1 MNRKDT
7 FLDFIIYALLNSDQ
21 LDESNVLFFKQDF
34 WSTNYKDNYIDFI
47 EPFKPFTKAVKF
59 EGAEDDAFT
68 LSPKERSMLLTAFK
82 VFYQKSDSVFTLNDD
97 DIQLLCNSY
106 MELKSN
112 NPNVFVSYYV
122 QLIDFLSA
130 EVSEIFEEE
139 KLKIL
144 NIKEKQASLSIQL
157 SKEYI
162 ESKRNEYK
170 ERLFT
175 SLEESV
181 LQFQGF
187 FDNKGVYIDK
197 LKTLIRYISSIK
209 QNETNYFIIKPDIY
223 ASLDY
228 LIYQYLNYEIFND
241 RTFVNLPLDDGLK
254 PIADEF
260 QEYQSQNIRLITF
273 LEDKGFELIEINSI
287 LNALMG
293 GKYTQLNIRTTQI
306 TKQLDLFRFFYLFY
320 IFDFFNSEG
329 ISFLKEKDF
338 SEVLSLQ
345 NLFEDGKNIQNQY
358 HKYYK
363 YISSPEV
370 QNYPFQKM
378 DGIYDK
384 VTSDLGISKGK
395 LKFIS

>member
-21 LDESNVLFFKQDF
+21 LNESNVLFFKQDF

-68 LSPKERSMLLTAFK
+68 LCPKGRSMLLTAFK
-82 VFYQKSDSVFTLNDD
+82 VFYRKSDSVFTLNDD

-122 QLIDFLSA
+122 QLIDFLSEEA
-130 EVSEIFEEE
+130 SEIFEEE

-209 QNETNYFIIKPDIY
+209 QNETNYSIIKPDIY
-223 ASLDY
+223 GSLDY

-254 PIADEF
+254 PIGDEF

-287 LNALMG
+287 FNTLRG

-363 YISSPEV
+363 CISSPDV

-378 DGIYDK
+378 DGIYNK
-384 VTSDLGISKGK
+384 ITSDLGISKDK

>member
-21 LDESNVLFFKQDF
+21 FDDSNVLFFKQDF
-34 WSTNYKDNYIDFI
+34 WSTDYKDNYIDFI
-47 EPFKPFTKAVKF
+47 EPFKPFTRAVKF
-59 EGAEDDAFT
+59 EGSEDDAFT

-82 VFYQKSDSVFTLNDD
+82 VFYQKNDSVFTLNDD
-97 DIQLLCNSY
+97 DIQLLYNSY
-106 MELKSN
+106 MELKRN

-122 QLIDFLSA
+122 QLIDFLSD
-130 EVSEIFEEE
+130 EVSEIFEDE

-144 NIKEKQASLSIQL
+144 NIKEKQTSLSIQL

-162 ESKRNEYK
+162 ESKRNEYR

-175 SLEESV
+175 SLEESTF
-181 LQFQGF
+181 QFQGF
-187 FDNKGVYIDK
+187 FDKKGVYIDK

-209 QNETNYFIIKPDIY
+209 QNETNYFIIKPDIHT
-223 ASLDY
+223 SLDY

-241 RTFVNLPLDDGLK
+241 RTFVNLPLNDSLK

-273 LEDKGFELIEINSI
+273 LEGKGFEPIEINSI

-293 GKYTQLNIRTTQI
+293 GKYTCLDIRTIQI
-306 TKQLDLFRFFYLFY
+306 TKQRDLFRFLYLFY

-338 SEVLSLQ
+338 SKILSLQ
-345 NLFEDGKNIQNQY
+345 NLFKDGKNIQNQY
-358 HKYYK
+358 YKYYK
-363 YISSPEV
+363 CISSPEMS
-370 QNYPFQKM
+370 NYPFQRM
-378 DGIYDK
+378 DGVYDK
-384 VTSDLGISKGK
+384 ITSDLGISKDK